1 VRIRL
6 DVSSEI
12 ATYRRVRAAIA
23 AAREKNTVTELVG
36 STELSLATAAAYAQD
51 HVLLDSLSGV
61 RIVQRVGRLEIGP
74 ERRLGPQRR
83 SGRDR
88 RDEARNSELWAERR
102 VNPNRRQL
110 AERREPPRQV
120 WEVAPSPL

>member
-1 VRIRL
+1 
-6 DVSSEI
+6 VSSEI

-23 AAREKNTVTELVG
+23 AANEKSAVTELVA

-51 HVLLDSLSGV
+51 HVLLDSLKGV

-74 ERRLGPQRR
+74 ERRLGHQRR

-102 VNPNRRQL
+102 VNPERRQL
-110 AERREPPRQV
+110 TERRQPPRPV
-120 WEVAPSPL
+120 WEAGSSLL

>member
-1 VRIRL
+1 
-6 DVSSEI
+6 VSSEI

-23 AAREKNTVTELVG
+23 AAREKSAVTELVA
-36 STELSLATAAAYAQD
+36 STELSLATAASYAQD
-51 HVLLDSLSGV
+51 HVLLDSLKNV

-88 RDEARNSELWAERR
+88 RDEARNNELWAERR
-102 VNPNRRQL
+102 VNPERRQIP
-110 AERREPPRQV
+110 ERREPLRPV
-120 WEVAPSPL
+120 WEASSSPR

>member
-1 VRIRL
+1 MF
-6 DVSSEI
+6 SEI

-23 AAREKNTVTELVG
+23 AAREKSTVTELVA
-36 STELSLATAAAYAQD
+36 STELSLATAAGYAQD
-51 HVLLDSLSGV
+51 HVLLGSLKDV

-88 RDEARNSELWAERR
+88 RDDSRESELWAERR
-102 VNPNRRQL
+102 VNPDRRQL
-110 AERREPPRQV
+110 LERRAPPRKV
-120 WEVAPSPL
+120 WEVAR

>member
-1 VRIRL
+1 M
-6 DVSSEI
+6 SSEI
-12 ATYRRVRAAIA
+12 ATYRRIRAAIA
-23 AAREKNTVTELVG
+23 AAREKNAVTELVG
-36 STELSLATAAAYAQD
+36 STELSLPTAAAYAQD
-51 HVLLDSLSGV
+51 HVLLDSLKGV

-102 VNPNRRQL
+102 VNPGAPAARG
-110 AERREPPRQV
+110 AAGTAAPV
-120 WEVAPSPL
+120 WEAGSSLL